1 MKLFLLDAVLFGLSL
16 SSCYAD
22 TPPTLLELMH
32 NRQIDIV
39 RQVCAAAPLPL
50 PPFYSPPLSLFFF
63 SIAKLYI
70 IRRDSDHEKQRDI
83 VCDSRRPY
91 HIYGAKRKAVQKNYE
106 SVWEHGGYL
115 TVKSKKTSRISCKKD
130 AGIFVINE
138 VGAVFQISLDISP
151 PPPFIRAI
159 LPPLLPLC
167 HKADVLKT
175 PSFHVFLFC
184 FCRLKKTRAFPM
196 PKSQTLPAK

>member
-1 MKLFLLDAVLFGLSL
+1 MRGHAPSP
-16 SSCYAD
+16 SSCS
-22 TPPTLLELMH
+22 PSSCSPSS
-32 NRQIDIV
+32 
-39 RQVCAAAPLPL
+39 C
-50 PPFYSPPLSLFFF
+50 SPPLSLFFF

-115 TVKSKKTSRISCKKD
+115 TIKSKKTFRISCKKG

-138 VGAVFQISLDISP
+138 VGAVFQISLKILTPHPSSP
-151 PPPFIRAI
+151 LYEPFF
-159 LPPLLPLC
+159 PLLLPC
-167 HKADVLKT
+167 HKADVLKRRLST
-175 PSFHVFLFC
+175 SFC
-184 FCRLKKTRAFPM
+184 FVFAD
-196 PKSQTLPAK
+196 